1 MNLKRLQSGIIQPI
15 LFVLLQCN
23 QNDSRVLVSYD
34 KTIRIWKVFDG
45 RDIALRKELDRNITQ
60 EWQD

>member
-1 MNLKRLQSGIIQPI
+1 MNLKRLQSGIIQAI